1 MSFALCATLIVFAL
15 VLLAMFQEKVA
26 PDTVMIC
33 GLIVLIALGV
43 ISIQDGLSG
52 FSNASVVTIGAMYV
66 IGAGLQSTGAMD
78 SISSLLLGR
87 PDNKT
92 SLIRIL
98 APVAVL
104 SAVMNNTPIVA
115 FFLPVFVQMAK
126 RLRISPSRL
135 LIPLSY
141 CTILGGCCTLVG
153 TSTNLVVDGFMRSR
167 GMIPM
172 SMFELSWVGVP
183 IAIVGIVYLS
193 TIGRRLLPDRADL
206 LEHLESHRRE
216 YVIEMIVRE
225 GCVLSGKTVREAG
238 LRDLPGLYL
247 FRIERNGTTISPVTP
262 TDKIEVNDILSF
274 SGIAS
279 TVVDLQ
285 KIRGLQPIDHKDLL
299 PGSLEVLADGT
310 HSLDSFEG
318 LPPVEVEKV
327 AAPRTGRLLSEV
339 VISMTSPLVGVSIKD
354 SNFRSHYNASIL
366 AVHRS
371 GEKLEQKI
379 GKIVLQVGDTLLVDA
394 DEDFL
399 RRWRHSPDFV
409 LVSGVEDSAPVAHER
424 AWIALAIFVAVLIS
438 MSITSFFPGLKNLS
452 QQLADFLNPVTVSI
466 TGAVLMILTG
476 CVKSSDSHRSIQ
488 MSVILLVGAA
498 LGMSTALEKSGAD
511 KWLATNI
518 QQTFDGSS
526 PLVMLAIIYFLTF
539 TLSEFL
545 SNNATAAM
553 MASLSLAIANQMG
566 LEPRPFLI
574 GVAVASSCA
583 FATPIGYQTN
593 LMVLGPGGY
602 RFIDYVKV
610 GLPLNFICMIVA
622 VLLIPWIWPF
632 VAIAAR

>member
-1 MSFALCATLIVFAL
+1 MSFALTATLIVFAM

-33 GLIVLIALGV
+33 GLMALIGLGV
-43 ISIQDGLSG
+43 ISIEDGLSG

-78 SISSLLLGR
+78 SISHWLLGR
-87 PDNKT
+87 PDKNT
-92 SLIRIL
+92 SLTRIL
-98 APVAVL
+98 APVSLL
-104 SAVMNNTPIVA
+104 SAFMNNTPIVA

-141 CTILGGCCTLVG
+141 ATILGGCCTLVG
-153 TSTNLVVDGFMRSR
+153 TSTNLVVDGFLRKK
-167 GMIPM
+167 GLEPM
-172 SMFELSWVGVP
+172 TMFELSYVGIPIAVVGV
-183 IAIVGIVYLS
+183 IYLV
-193 TIGRRLLPDRADL
+193 TIGKRLLPDRADL
-206 LEHLESHRRE
+206 LEHIESHRRE
-216 YVIEMIVRE
+216 YVIEMIVRD
-225 GCVLSGKTVREAG
+225 GCMLAGKTVREAG

-247 FRIERNGTTISPVTP
+247 FRIERNGTTVSPVAP
-262 TDKIEVNDILSF
+262 NDKIEINDILSF

-285 KIRGLQPIDHKDLL
+285 KIRGLQPIEHREIIPD
-299 PGSLEVLADGT
+299 SLEVLDDGT
-310 HSLDSFEG
+310 HSLDSLEG
-318 LPPVEVEKV
+318 LPPVEIDQK

-339 VISMTSPLVGVSIKD
+339 VVSTTSPLVGISIKD
-354 SNFRSHYNASIL
+354 ANFRTHYNASIL

-371 GEKLEQKI
+371 GERLEQKI
-379 GKIVLQVGDTLLVDA
+379 GKIILQVGDTLLVDA
-394 DEDFL
+394 DEDFI
-399 RRWRHSPDFV
+399 RRWKHSPDFV

-424 AWIALAIFVAVLIS
+424 AWIALMIFFGVLVS
-438 MSITSFFPGLKNLS
+438 MSVTSFFPGLKNLNR
-452 QQLADFLNPVTVSI
+452 QLADFMNPVTVAL

-498 LGMSTALEKSGAD
+498 LGMSTALEKSEAD
-511 KWLATNI
+511 KWLAANI
-518 QQTFDGSS
+518 QQMFDGSS

-553 MASLSLAIANQMG
+553 MSSLSLAIANQMQVD
-566 LEPRPFLI
+566 PRPFLI

-610 GLPLNFICMIVA
+610 GLPLNLICMIVA
-622 VLLIPWIWPF
+622 VLLIPFIWPF
-632 VAIAAR
+632 N

>member
-1 MSFALCATLIVFAL
+1 MSFELCATLIVFAL
-15 VLLAMFQEKVA
+15 VLLAMFQEKIA
-26 PDTVMIC
+26 PDTVMLC
-33 GLIVLIALGV
+33 GLMILIGLGV
-43 ISIQDGLSG
+43 ITIQDGLSG
-52 FSNASVVTIGAMYV
+52 FSNASVITIGAMYV

-87 PDNKT
+87 PTNNT

-98 APVAVL
+98 APVALL
-104 SAVMNNTPIVA
+104 SAFMNNTPIVA

-141 CTILGGCCTLVG
+141 ATILGGCCTLVG
-153 TSTNLVVDGFMRSR
+153 TSTNLVVDGFLRQK
-167 GMIPM
+167 GMTPM
-172 SMFELSWVGVP
+172 TMFELAWVGVP
-183 IAIVGIVYLS
+183 IAGVGIIYLS

-206 LEHLESHRRE
+206 LEHMESHRRE
-216 YVIEMIVRE
+216 YVIEMIARE
-225 GCVLSGKTVREAG
+225 GCILAGKSVREAG

-247 FRIERNGTTISPVTP
+247 FRIERNGTTISPVAP

-285 KIRGLQPIDHKDLL
+285 KIRGLQPIEHRDLIADE
-299 PGSLEVLADGT
+299 LEVLADGA

-318 LPPVEVEKV
+318 LPAVEIEKK

-339 VISMTSPLVGVSIKD
+339 VVSMTSPLVGVSIKD
-354 SNFRSHYNASIL
+354 ANFRTHYNASIL

-394 DEDFL
+394 DEDFI

-409 LVSGVEDSAPVAHER
+409 LVSGVDDSAPVEHER
-424 AWIALAIFVAVLIS
+424 AWIALTIFLVVLIS
-438 MSITSFFPGLKNLS
+438 MSITSFFPWLKNYAPK
-452 QQLADFLNPVTVSI
+452 LANFLNPVSVSL
-466 TGAVLMILTG
+466 TGALLMVLTG

-498 LGMSTALEKSGAD
+498 LGMSTALEKSEAD
-511 KWLATNI
+511 KWLADNI
-518 QQTFDGSS
+518 QQAFDGSS
-526 PLVMLAIIYFLTF
+526 PVVMLAIIYFLTF

-553 MASLSLAIANQMG
+553 MASISLAIANQMG
-566 LEPRPFLI
+566 IDPRPFLI
-574 GVAVASSCA
+574 AVAVASSCA

-622 VLLIPWIWPF
+622 VLLIPWFWPF
-632 VAIAAR
+632 TAVAAH